1 MDHARPTT
9 SFDVVVTFTQI
20 GKSTKMK
27 SIALKK
33 LSKEKKICLVVT
45 LHRFKAGKL
54 PRVREKKEI
63 TCIFQTAQKLYSYEL
78 Y

>member
-9 SFDVVVTFTQI
+9 SFDVVVTLTQI

-27 SIALKK
+27 SIAVKK
-33 LSKEKKICLVVT
+33 LSKENKKKICLVVT

-54 PRVREKKEI
+54 PRVRGKKKI
-63 TCIFQTAQKLYSYEL
+63 TCIFLNTET
-78 Y
+78 